1 MLFHYLAQDFKGRIK
16 EANINQPNLKAALEY
31 LTSQNLRPVSV
42 KPITFESKRK
52 GIKIFKETLTLTD
65 KVFLTKYLALMLR
78 VGTDL
83 FSAIDILI
91 EDFESGPARRFLLEI
106 RMSLEQ
112 GKPFWHSF
120 SKHPEFFS
128 PVVTNLIKAGET
140 SGNLEL
146 TLERVS
152 QDLERER
159 DLSSKVKS
167 SLIYPAL
174 LLVAS
179 FVMIL
184 FLSTFAVP
192 KLGTMFLSTGQKI
205 PTYTR
210 IVLTTGM
217 FLNRYVYIVFPL
229 ALGLPI
235 GLFLYFVKNK
245 NGRKNFNKILEKIP
259 VARNLMEKLALERFA
274 SVLSNLI
281 RAGMPIIQAIEVTS
295 TAVGNPKYEATLSR
309 ISKEYLAKGL
319 SIGDSFKKEK
329 VFPPVVTNLLAIGE
343 KAGHTEEI
351 LNTLAAFYESEIDV
365 SLKTLVAFV
374 EPAMLVILGVII
386 GGIALSLIVPVYQL
400 VSQF

>member
-1 MLFHYLAQDFKGRIK
+1 MLFHYLAQDPKGRIK
-16 EANINQPNLKAALEY
+16 EANISQPNLKAALEY
-31 LTSQNLRPVSV
+31 LTSQNLRPISV
-42 KPITFESKRK
+42 KPITFESKKK
-52 GIKIFKETLTLTD
+52 GIVIFKETLTLTD
-65 KVFLTKYLALMLR
+65 KVFLTKYLSLMLR

-112 GKPFWHSF
+112 GKPFWYSF
-120 SKHPEFFS
+120 SKHPEYFS
-128 PVVTNLIKAGET
+128 PVVANLIKAGET

-146 TLERVS
+146 TLQRVS

-167 SLIYPAL
+167 SLIYPVL

-179 FVMIL
+179 FLMIL

-205 PTYTR
+205 PIYTR
-210 IVLTTGM
+210 IVLGTGM

-229 ALGLPI
+229 ALGIPL
-235 GLFLYFVKNK
+235 GLFFYFTKNK
-245 NGRKNFNKILEKIP
+245 SGKANFNKLLEKIP

-365 SLKTLVAFV
+365 SLKTLVAFI

>member
-42 KPITFESKRK
+42 KPITFESKKK

-112 GKPFWHSF
+112 GKPFWYSF
-120 SKHPEFFS
+120 SKHPEYFS
-128 PVVTNLIKAGET
+128 SVVANLIKAGET
-140 SGNLEL
+140 SGNLET
-146 TLERVS
+146 TLSQVS

-179 FVMIL
+179 FFMII
-184 FLSTFAVP
+184 FLVTFAVP

-210 IVLTTGM
+210 IVLGTGM
-217 FLNRYVYIVFPL
+217 FLNRYVYIFVPL
-229 ALGLPI
+229 FIIVPLGL
-235 GLFLYFVKNK
+235 FFYFSKNK
-245 NGRKNFNKILEKIP
+245 SGRKNFTKILEKIP

-365 SLKTLVAFV
+365 SLKTLVAFI

>member
-1 MLFHYLAQDFKGRIK
+1 MLFHYLAQDFKGRLK

-42 KPITFESKRK
+42 KPITFESKKK
-52 GIKIFKETLTLTD
+52 GIGIFKETLTLTD

-106 RMSLEQ
+106 RMNLER
-112 GKPFWHSF
+112 GKPFWYSF
-120 SKHPEFFS
+120 SKHPEYFS
-128 PVVTNLIKAGET
+128 SVVANLIKAGET
-140 SGNLEL
+140 SGNLEM
-146 TLERVS
+146 TLSQVS

-179 FVMIL
+179 FLMIL

-205 PTYTR
+205 PIYTR

-217 FLNRYVYIVFPL
+217 FLNRYVYLVFPL
-229 ALGLPI
+229 AFGIPLGL
-235 GLFLYFVKNK
+235 FFYFSKNK
-245 NGRKNFNKILEKIP
+245 SGRANFTKILDKIP
-259 VARNLMEKLALERFA
+259 VARNLMEKMALERFA

-281 RAGMPIIQAIEVTS
+281 HAGMPIIQAIEVTS

-351 LNTLAAFYESEIDV
+351 LNTLAAFYESEIDI
-365 SLKTLVAFV
+365 SLKTLVAFI

>member
-1 MLFHYLAQDFKGRIK
+1 MLFHYLAQDPKGRIK

-42 KPITFESKRK
+42 KPLTFEGKKK
-52 GIKIFKETLTLTD
+52 GIVIFKETLSLTD

-106 RMSLEQ
+106 RTGLEQ
-112 GKPFWHSF
+112 GKPFWYSF
-120 SKHPEFFS
+120 SQHPEYFS
-128 PVVTNLIKAGET
+128 PVVANLIKAGET
-140 SGNLEL
+140 SGNLEI
-146 TLERVS
+146 TLSQVS

-179 FVMIL
+179 FVMVL

-192 KLGTMFLSTGQKI
+192 KLGTMFLSTNQKI
-205 PTYTR
+205 PVYTR
-210 IVLTTGM
+210 IVLTVGM
-217 FLNRYVYIVFPL
+217 FLNRYVYLVFPL
-229 ALGLPI
+229 AFGIPV
-235 GLFLYFVKNK
+235 GLFFYFSKNK
-245 NGRKNFNKILEKIP
+245 NGKINFNKILEKIP
-259 VARNLMEKLALERFA
+259 VARNLMEKLALERFS

-281 RAGMPIIQAIEVTS
+281 KAGMPIIQAIEVTAN
-295 TAVGNPKYEATLSR
+295 AVGNPKYEAALLR
-309 ISKEYLAKGL
+309 ISKEHLAKGL

-351 LNTLAAFYESEIDV
+351 LNTLSVFYESEIDI
-365 SLKTLVAFV
+365 SLKTLVAFI

>member
-16 EANINQPNLKAALEY
+16 EANINQPDLKSALEY
-31 LTSQNLRPVSV
+31 LTSQNLKPISV
-42 KPITFESKRK
+42 KPVTFESKKR
-52 GIKIFKETLTLTD
+52 GIVIFKETLTLTD
-65 KVFLTKYLALMLR
+65 KVFLTKYLSLMLR

-106 RMSLEQ
+106 RTNLEQ
-112 GKPFWHSF
+112 GKPFWYTF
-120 SKHPEFFS
+120 DKHPEYFS
-128 PVVTNLIKAGET
+128 PVVTNLLKAGET
-140 SGNLEL
+140 SGNLEM
-146 TLERVS
+146 TLARVS
-152 QDLERER
+152 DDLERSR

-167 SLIYPAL
+167 SLIYPVL

-179 FVMIL
+179 FLMIL

-192 KLGTMFLSTGQKI
+192 KLGEMFLSTGQKI
-205 PTYTR
+205 PTYTK

-229 ALGLPI
+229 AIGIPLGL
-235 GLFLYFVKNK
+235 FFYFSKNK
-245 NGRKNFNKILEKIP
+245 SGKLMFNKMLEKIP
-259 VARNLMEKLALERFA
+259 VARNLMEKMALERFS
-274 SVLSNLI
+274 SVLANLI
-281 RAGMPIIQAIEVTS
+281 KAGMPIIQAIEVTA
-295 TAVGNPKYEATLSR
+295 TAVGNPKYEATLNR
-309 ISKEYLAKGL
+309 IAKEYLAKGMT
-319 SIGDSFKKEK
+319 IGDAFKKEK

-351 LNTLAAFYESEIDV
+351 LNTLSAFYESEIDV
-365 SLKTLVAFV
+365 SLKTLVAFI

>member
-1 MLFHYLAQDFKGRIK
+1 MLFHYLAQDFKGHIK
-16 EANINQPNLKAALEY
+16 EANISQPNLKAALEY
-31 LTSQNLRPVSV
+31 LTSQNLRPISV
-42 KPITFESKRK
+42 KPVTFESKKK

-65 KVFLTKYLALMLR
+65 KVFLTKYLSLMLR

-106 RMSLEQ
+106 RTSLEQ
-112 GKPFWHSF
+112 GKPFWYSF
-120 SKHPEFFS
+120 NQHPEYFS
-128 PVVTNLIKAGET
+128 PVVANLIKAGET
-140 SGNLEL
+140 SGNLEI
-146 TLERVS
+146 TLSQVS

-192 KLGTMFLSTGQKI
+192 KLGVMFLSTGQKI

-210 IVLTTGM
+210 IVLGTGM

-229 ALGLPI
+229 ALGIPL
-235 GLFLYFVKNK
+235 GLFFYFSKNK
-245 NGRKNFNKILEKIP
+245 GGKANFNKILEKIP
-259 VARNLMEKLALERFA
+259 VARNLMEKLALERFS

-365 SLKTLVAFV
+365 SLKTLVAFI

>member
-1 MLFHYLAQDFKGRIK
+1 MLFHYLAQDPKGRIK

-42 KPITFESKRK
+42 KPLAFESKKRR
-52 GIKIFKETLTLTD
+52 ISIFKETLTLTD

-91 EDFESGPARRFLLEI
+91 EDFESGPVRRFLLEI
-106 RMSLEQ
+106 RTGLEQ
-112 GKPFWHSF
+112 GKPFWYSF
-120 SKHPEFFS
+120 SQHSEYFS
-128 PVVTNLIKAGET
+128 AVIANLIKAGET
-140 SGNLEL
+140 SGNLEI
-146 TLERVS
+146 TLSQVS
-152 QDLERER
+152 QNLERER
-159 DLSSKVKS
+159 DLSSKVKA
-167 SLIYPAL
+167 SLIYPAM

-179 FVMIL
+179 FFMIV
-184 FLSTFAVP
+184 FLATFAVP

-205 PTYTR
+205 PVYTR
-210 IVLTTGM
+210 LVLSTGM
-217 FLNRYVYIVFPL
+217 FLNHYIYIFVPL
-229 ALGLPI
+229 FITVPLGL
-235 GLFLYFVKNK
+235 FFYFSKSK
-245 NGRKNFNKILEKIP
+245 NGKMNFTKILEKIP
-259 VARNLMEKLALERFA
+259 VARNLMEKLALERFS
-274 SVLSNLI
+274 SVLSSLI

-319 SIGDSFKKEK
+319 SIGDSFKKER
-329 VFPPVVTNLLAIGE
+329 VFPSVVTNLLAIGE

-351 LNTLAAFYESEIDV
+351 LNTLSAFYESEIDV

-374 EPAMLVILGVII
+374 EPVMLVILGVII

>member
-1 MLFHYLAQDFKGRIK
+1 MLFHYLAQDFKGRLK
-16 EANINQPNLKAALEY
+16 ETNISQPNLKAALEY
-31 LTSQNLRPVSV
+31 LTSQNLRPISV
-42 KPITFESKRK
+42 KPITFESKKK

-65 KVFLTKYLALMLR
+65 KVFLTKYLSLMLR

-106 RMSLEQ
+106 RTSLEQ
-112 GKPFWHSF
+112 GKPFWYSF
-120 SKHPEFFS
+120 NQHPEYFS
-128 PVVTNLIKAGET
+128 PVVANLIKAGET

-146 TLERVS
+146 TLSQVS

-179 FVMIL
+179 FFMVI
-184 FLSTFAVP
+184 FLVTFAVP
-192 KLGTMFLSTGQKI
+192 KLGTMFMSTGK
-205 PTYTR
+205 PLPVYTR
-210 IVLTTGM
+210 LVLGLGM
-217 FLNRYVYIVFPL
+217 FLNRFIYIFVPL
-229 ALGLPI
+229 FIIGPLGL
-235 GLFLYFVKNK
+235 FFYFSKNK
-245 NGRKNFNKILEKIP
+245 SGRKNFTKILEKIP

-295 TAVGNPKYEATLSR
+295 GAVGNPKYEATLSR

-319 SIGDSFKKEK
+319 SIGDSFKKER

-351 LNTLAAFYESEIDV
+351 LNTLSAFYESEIDV
-365 SLKTLVAFV
+365 SLKTLVAFI

>member
-42 KPITFESKRK
+42 KPLTFESKKRRLS
-52 GIKIFKETLTLTD
+52 IFKETLTLTD

-91 EDFESGPARRFLLEI
+91 EDFESGPVRRFLLEI
-106 RMSLEQ
+106 RTNLEQ
-112 GKPFWHSF
+112 GKPFWYSF
-120 SKHPEFFS
+120 SQHQEYFS
-128 PVVTNLIKAGET
+128 PVVANLIKAGET
-140 SGNLEL
+140 SGNLEI
-146 TLERVS
+146 TLSQVS
-152 QDLERER
+152 LDLERER

-184 FLSTFAVP
+184 FLTTYAVP

-210 IVLTTGM
+210 IVLTIGM
-217 FLNRYVYIVFPL
+217 FLNRYVYLVFPL
-229 ALGLPI
+229 AFGIPI
-235 GLFLYFVKNK
+235 GLFFYFFRNK
-245 NGRKNFNKILEKIP
+245 NGKANFNKILEKIP
-259 VARNLMEKLALERFA
+259 VARNLMEKLALERFS
-274 SVLSNLI
+274 SVLSSLI
-281 RAGMPIIQAIEVTS
+281 RAGMPIIQAIEVTAS
-295 TAVGNPKYEATLSR
+295 AVGNPKYEAALLK
-309 ISKEYLAKGL
+309 ISKEHLAKGL
-319 SIGDSFKKEK
+319 SIGDSFKKGK

-351 LNTLAAFYESEIDV
+351 LNTLSVFYESEIDI
-365 SLKTLVAFV
+365 SLKTLVAFI
-374 EPAMLVILGVII
+374 EPAMLVFLGVII

>member
-31 LTSQNLRPVSV
+31 LTSQNLRPISV
-42 KPITFESKRK
+42 KPVTFESKKK

-65 KVFLTKYLALMLR
+65 KVFLTKYLSLMLR

-106 RMSLEQ
+106 RTSLEQ
-112 GKPFWHSF
+112 GKPFWYSF
-120 SKHPEFFS
+120 NQHPEYFS
-128 PVVTNLIKAGET
+128 PVVANLIKAGET

-146 TLERVS
+146 TLSRVS

-167 SLIYPAL
+167 SLIYPVL

-179 FVMIL
+179 FLMIL

-205 PTYTR
+205 PIYTR
-210 IVLTTGM
+210 IVLGTGM
-217 FLNRYVYIVFPL
+217 FLNHYVYIVFPL
-229 ALGLPI
+229 ALGIPL
-235 GLFLYFVKNK
+235 GLFFYFTKNK

-259 VARNLMEKLALERFA
+259 VARNLMEKMALERFA

-281 RAGMPIIQAIEVTS
+281 HAGMPIIQAIEVTS

-351 LNTLAAFYESEIDV
+351 LNTLSAFYESEIDV
-365 SLKTLVAFV
+365 SLKTLVAFI
-374 EPAMLVILGVII
+374 EPAMLIILGVII

>member
-42 KPITFESKRK
+42 KLLTFESKKK
-52 GIKIFKETLTLTD
+52 GIRIFKETLTLTD
-65 KVFLTKYLALMLR
+65 KVFLTKYLSLMLR

-106 RMSLEQ
+106 RTNLEQ
-112 GKPFWHSF
+112 GKPFWYSF
-120 SKHPEFFS
+120 SQHSEYFS
-128 PVVTNLIKAGET
+128 PVVANLIKAGET
-140 SGNLEL
+140 SGNLET
-146 TLERVS
+146 TLSQVS

-159 DLSSKVKS
+159 DLSSKVKA

-179 FVMIL
+179 FLMIL

-205 PTYTR
+205 PIYTR

-217 FLNRYVYIVFPL
+217 FLNHYVYLVFPL
-229 ALGLPI
+229 AIGIPLGL
-235 GLFLYFVKNK
+235 FFYFSKNR
-245 NGRKNFNKILEKIP
+245 NGRKTFNKILEKIP
-259 VARNLMEKLALERFA
+259 VARSLMEKLALERFA

-281 RAGMPIIQAIEVTS
+281 HAGMPIIQAIEVTS
-295 TAVGNPKYEATLSR
+295 TAVGNPKYEATLLR

-351 LNTLAAFYESEIDV
+351 LNTLSAFYESEIDV
-365 SLKTLVAFV
+365 SLKTLVAFI
-374 EPAMLVILGVII
+374 EPAMLVILVVII

>member
-16 EANINQPNLKAALEY
+16 EANISQPNLKAALEY
-31 LTSQNLRPVSV
+31 LTSQNLRPISV
-42 KPITFESKRK
+42 KPITFESKKK
-52 GIKIFKETLTLTD
+52 GIVIFKEILTLTD
-65 KVFLTKYLALMLR
+65 KVFLTKYLSLMLR

-106 RMSLEQ
+106 RTNLEQ
-112 GKPFWHSF
+112 GKPFWYSF
-120 SKHPEFFS
+120 SQHQEYFS
-128 PVVTNLIKAGET
+128 PVVANLIKAGET
-140 SGNLEL
+140 SGNLEI
-146 TLERVS
+146 TLSQVS

-210 IVLTTGM
+210 IVLGTGM

-235 GLFLYFVKNK
+235 GLFFYFVKTK
-245 NGRKNFNKILEKIP
+245 NGRKNFTKILEKIP

-351 LNTLAAFYESEIDV
+351 LNTLAAFYESEIDI
-365 SLKTLVAFV
+365 SLKTLVAFI

>member
-16 EANINQPNLKAALEY
+16 EANISQPNLKAALEY
-31 LTSQNLRPVSV
+31 LTSQNLRPISV
-42 KPITFESKRK
+42 KPVTFESKKK
-52 GIKIFKETLTLTD
+52 GIVIFKETLTLTD

-106 RMSLEQ
+106 RTNLEQ
-112 GKPFWHSF
+112 GKPFWYSF
-120 SKHPEFFS
+120 SKHPEYFS
-128 PVVTNLIKAGET
+128 PVVANLIKAGET
-140 SGNLEL
+140 SGNLEI
-146 TLERVS
+146 TLSQVS

-205 PTYTR
+205 PTYTK
-210 IVLTTGM
+210 IVLGTGM

-229 ALGLPI
+229 ALGIPI
-235 GLFLYFVKNK
+235 GLFFYFTKTK
-245 NGRKNFNKILEKIP
+245 NGKKNFTKILEKIP

-319 SIGDSFKKEK
+319 SIGDSFKKDK

-351 LNTLAAFYESEIDV
+351 LNTLAAFYESEIDI
-365 SLKTLVAFV
+365 SLKTLVAFI